1 MGEFAIWVV
10 FELEPNA
17 FDPFHD
23 LVVENARTS
32 LRDEPG
38 CRRFDVLVP
47 DGDARDR
54 VALYEIY
61 DDEAAFQ
68 AHLEAPHFQR
78 FDAAV
83 RHLVRERRIE
93 RYALQS

>member
-17 FDPFHD
+17 FNAFRD
-23 LVVENARTS
+23 LVVENARAS

-38 CRRFDVLVP
+38 CQRFDVLIP
-47 DGDARDR
+47 KGDPRDR

-61 DDEAAFQ
+61 DDEAAFET
-68 AHLEAPHFQR
+68 HLEAPHFQR

-83 RHLVRERRIE
+83 RDLVRERRIE
-93 RYALQS
+93 RYVLQS